1 MKKELKRLGTLMLAA
16 AMSVSGLT
24 ACGGKGNETGAATE
38 VTATGGAATQSTAA
52 EAASYPLDTDVTVTY
67 WSELNGNVA
76 ANFNNMGDTEFGKKL
91 QEESGV
97 KIEFQHP
104 AVGQTAEAFNLLL
117 GKTDLPDVSFRINQG

>member
-16 AMSVSGLT
+16 AMSVSALT
-24 ACGGKGNETGAATE
+24 ACGGKANETGEATE

-117 GKTDLPDVSFRINQG
+117 GKIDL

>member
-67 WSELNGNVA
+67 WSELNVTWQQTSIIWEILNLVR
-76 ANFNNMGDTEFGKKL
+76 NYKKK
-91 QEESGV
+91 V
-97 KIEFQHP
+97 
-104 AVGQTAEAFNLLL
+104 V
-117 GKTDLPDVSFRINQG
+117 

>member
-52 EAASYPLDTDVTVTY
+52 EAASYPLDTDVTGTY
-67 WSELNGNVA
+67 CYEQNVKYVETIHYIRHTHYD
-76 ANFNNMGDTEFGKKL
+76 N
-91 QEESGV
+91 Q
-97 KIEFQHP
+97 
-104 AVGQTAEAFNLLL
+104 LL
-117 GKTDLPDVSFRINQG
+117 